1 MVRAHKK
8 LLLST
13 VRISFLFL
21 LLVLTAQH
29 AMAQD
34 LIKLKGKVKDT
45 VGGLPGVNIAVEG
58 TKLGTSTDG
67 NGDFR
72 IDVPK
77 TGTLTISSVGFIQ
90 QKFDIQ
96 NFKPNASGEYILN
109 VTLVTDQNTLNEV
122 AIVGFGTQK
131 KISMVSAV
139 TTINPKELKGPTS
152 NLTQMLAGRLAGVI
166 GYQSGG
172 EPGADN
178 ASFFI
183 RGLGSFGAGKVDP
196 LILIDGIESTQ
207 NDLAR
212 LQPDDIASFSV
223 LKDAT
228 AAAVYGARG
237 ANGVILIKTKEG
249 EPGKTKFAFRSDN
262 TISGNTDN
270 LNYADNITYMNLAN
284 EAALTR
290 NPLNPLPYSQTKID
304 RTASGTANPYLYPD
318 NDWIKQVI
326 KDYTYNQR
334 FNMSVTGG
342 AEKANYYVAGTF
354 NVDNGIYNVDKLNN
368 FNSNVKLINYS
379 IRSNVTLNLTP
390 TTRAD
395 IRVYGQF
402 DDYNGPLGSGKDV
415 FQRAMFANPVNFPMK
430 FPAEYAPRIKHV
442 LFGNAV
448 VQSVPGSITGGGVYV
463 NPYADLVRGYRQSN
477 TSNLQ
482 PQIEVNQDLKV
493 ILPGLKARFMGYVQR
508 NSGYSVSRAY
518 NPFYYSANSLDG
530 NDITLTEINNGGPL
544 NVGTVGSDYLS
555 YAEGTKDI
563 KATLY
568 TETALNYNQ
577 TFKKNA
583 VSGMLVGILRNSLSG
598 NAGSLQNSLP
608 KRNVGVSGRFTYAY
622 DDRYLAEFN
631 FGYNGTERFAEK
643 NRFGFFPSAG
653 IGYVLSNEKFF
664 EPLSKVLSL
673 LKFRASYGLNGNDQ
687 IGADADRFFYLSNVN
702 LTSGPGASFG
712 EDPAFAYSRNGI
724 TISRY
729 ANPAITWEESRQL
742 NLGMDLSLFR
752 SVNITIDAY
761 KKRTTNILQQRS
773 GIPTTMGLLADASAN
788 VGISDSKG
796 VDFQTDYS
804 KSFKNGWI
812 QIRGT
817 FTYATNK
824 IVKYDEPTYP
834 ANLANLYRVG
844 HSSGEMMGYIAE
856 RLFTDDIEVANSP
869 SQVALAGNT
878 PVRGGDIK
886 YRDVNRDG
894 IINADDRVFMGL
906 PSTPEITYGFGFSGS
921 YKNFDISAQM
931 QGNARV
937 SFFVNSGG
945 FNLDDLSKSGI
956 APFQQIAGYQ
966 TGLLQA
972 VADNHWSE
980 DSRNSYAF
988 FPRLSSTP
996 TPNNYVNSSWWL
1008 RNGAFLRLQQV
1019 EIGYTP
1025 TAKFRQKLGLA
1036 NFRIYASAR
1045 NLFVMSKF
1053 DLWDPEVRGN
1063 GLDYPL
1069 QRVYNLG
1076 VNLGF

>member
-1 MVRAHKK
+1 MNRAHKR
-8 LLLST
+8 LLLRT
-13 VRISFLFL
+13 VRISLLFVL
-21 LLVLTAQH
+21 LILTAHQ
-29 AMAQD
+29 AMAQGP
-34 LIKLKGKVKDT
+34 IKARGKVKDT
-45 VGGLPGVNIAVEG
+45 VGGIPGVNIAVVG
-58 TKLGTSTDG
+58 TKIGTTTDG
-67 NGDFR
+67 EGNFK
-72 IDVPK
+72 IDLPR
-77 TGTLTISSVGFIQ
+77 TGTLLISSIGFIP
-90 QKFDIQ
+90 QKFEIQ
-96 NFKPNASGEYILN
+96 NFKPTAAGEYVLN
-109 VTLVTDQNTLNEV
+109 VTLLADQNSLNEV
-122 AIVGFGTQK
+122 AVVGFGTQK

-139 TTINPKELKGPTS
+139 TTINPKDLKGPTS

-178 ASFFI
+178 ASFFV

-196 LILIDGIESTQ
+196 LILIDGVESSQT
-207 NDLAR
+207 DLAR
-212 LQPDDIASFSV
+212 LQADDIASFSV

-237 ANGVILIKTKEG
+237 ANGVILVKTKEG
-249 EPGKTKFAFRSDN
+249 EPGKTKFAFRADN
-262 TISGNTDN
+262 TLSGNTEN
-270 LNYADNITYMNLAN
+270 LQFTDNITYMTMAN

-304 RTASGTANPYLYPD
+304 RTATGTANPFLYPD
-318 NDWIKQVI
+318 NNWVKQVI

-342 AEKANYYVAGTF
+342 ADKASYYVAGTF

-379 IRSNVTLNLTP
+379 IRSNVTLNLTK

-402 DDYNGPLGSGKDV
+402 DDYNGPIGTGKDV

-430 FPAEYAPRIKHV
+430 FPSDYAPRIKHV

-448 VQSVPGSITGGGVYV
+448 IQTVPGSVTGGNLYV

-482 PQIEVNQDLKV
+482 PQIEINQDLKV
-493 ILPGLKARFMGYVQR
+493 IVPGLRARFMGYVQR
-508 NSGYSVSRAY
+508 NSNYSVSRSY
-518 NPFYYSANSLDG
+518 NPFFYSANSIDG
-530 NDITLTEINNGGPL
+530 SNITLTEINNGGPQS
-544 NVGTVGSDYLS
+544 VGTVGSDYLG
-555 YAEGTKDI
+555 YAEGGKDI
-563 KATLY
+563 KSALY
-568 TETALNYNQ
+568 TEAAINYNQ
-577 TFKKNA
+577 IFKKNS
-583 VSGMLVGILRNSLSG
+583 VSGMLVGILRNTLAG

-608 KRNVGVSGRFTYAY
+608 KRNVGVSGRFTYGY

-631 FGYNGTERFAEK
+631 FGYNGTERFAEE

-653 IGYVLSNEKFF
+653 LGYVVSNEKFF
-664 EPLSKVLSL
+664 KPLSRVLSL
-673 LKFRASYGLNGNDQ
+673 LKFRGSFGLNGNDQ
-687 IGADADRFFYLSNVN
+687 IGADEDRFFYLSNVN
-702 LTSGPGASFG
+702 LNNGAGASFG
-712 EDPAFAYSRNGI
+712 EDPAAAYGRNGI

-729 ANPAITWEESRQL
+729 ANPAITWEESKQL
-742 NLGMDLSLFR
+742 NLGMDLSLFHA
-752 SVNITIDAY
+752 VNVTIDAY
-761 KKRTTNILQQRS
+761 TKRTSNILQVRS
-773 GIPTTMGLLADASAN
+773 GIPSTMGLLANASAN

-804 KSFKNGWI
+804 KAFKNGWV
-812 QIRGT
+812 QVRGT

-834 ANLANLYRVG
+834 ASLANLYRVG
-844 HSSGEMMGYIAE
+844 QSSAAMMGYIAE

-906 PSTPEITYGFGFSGS
+906 PNTPEITYGFGFSAS
-921 YKNFDISAQM
+921 YKNFDFSAQM
-931 QGNARV
+931 QGNARIA
-937 SFFVNSGG
+937 FFVNSGG
-945 FNLDDLSKSGI
+945 FDLDNLSRSGI
-956 APFQQIAGYQ
+956 APFQQIGGYQ

-972 VADNHWSE
+972 VADDHWSE
-980 DSRNSYAF
+980 DLRNPYSF
-988 FPRLSSTP
+988 FPRLSSIP

-1008 RNGAFLRLQQV
+1008 RDGSFLRLQQV
-1019 EIGYTP
+1019 EIGYSP
-1025 TAKFRQKLGLA
+1025 KAKFKQ
-1036 NFRIYASAR
+1036 RIGFSTLRVYASAR

-1053 DLWDPEVRGN
+1053 KLWDPEVRGN

-1076 VNLGF
+1076 INLGF